1 MSILAKEV
9 WPMVEERPHTLEAIA
24 AVKATLG
31 VKHFKLLCDAL
42 LRQVFLVEFSVKN
55 TKVCARW
62 SPLLKGRDIQRLCSF
77 EECLE
82 LLTILLTTLPGW
94 LAQPE
99 HLEMLRLFFDNNILS
114 YEVPLDYVL
123 VPEKTD
129 HVTKIHRVGNLDWTF
144 GERML
149 RTLKLRAFLR
159 NSASTPDAKFFRKV
173 LNDKIKIKTYLTDRA
188 QTGDYKTN
196 REKRWEAHPHSP
208 QFATR
213 TEAMAIEY
221 TLITQLCAFKDF
233 PAASLQILQAEGVL
247 PVDLPTL
254 VCPIT
259 LEPMSFPQF
268 RDALMNPQHGRSD
281 FQVGHLNPLKV
292 EVKSDEV
299 TADAAGHTA
308 NNISWISAD
317 GNRIQGSLSLN
328 SVRELLRKIGTNYEQ
343 LGLIGRPT
351 AMDTQAGTLG

>member
-1 MSILAKEV
+1 MSALAKEV
-9 WPMVEERPHTLEAIA
+9 WPMVEEQANTRQAIA
-24 AVKATLG
+24 AVKAILG
-31 VKHFKLLCDAL
+31 EEHFRPLCNAL
-42 LRQVFLVEFSVKN
+42 LRHVFLIEHSIKN
-55 TKVCARW
+55 TKVCVRW
-62 SPLLKGRDIQRLCSF
+62 STQLNGRDKQRFCSF
-77 EECLE
+77 EDCVA
-82 LLTILLTTLPGW
+82 LLTSLLLQLPEW
-94 LAQPE
+94 LSQQK
-99 HLEMLRLFFDNNILS
+99 HLDMLRLFFDNNILP
-114 YEVPLDYVL
+114 YEVPLDYAQ
-123 VPEKTD
+123 VPGKDDLE
-129 HVTKIHRVGNLDWTF
+129 TKIHRVGNFGWTF
-144 GERML
+144 DERIL

-159 NSASTPDAKFFRKV
+159 DPATSPDAKFFTKV

-233 PAASLQILQAEGVL
+233 PAASLQILQAQAII
-247 PVDLPTL
+247 PVNLPTL
-254 VCPIT
+254 ACPIT
-259 LEPMSFPQF
+259 LEPMSFPQV
-268 RDALMNPQHGRSD
+268 RDALLNPQHGRSD

-292 EVKSDEV
+292 EVKIDEV

-328 SVRELLRKIGTNYEQ
+328 NVRDLLRKIATNYEQ
-343 LGLIGRPT
+343 LGLVRGPT
-351 AMDTQAGTLG
+351 AVDTQP